1 MGARIVTAEGEL
13 LQVNEESYPDLLW
26 AIQGGGGNFGVVTQ
40 FDLSLHPIG
49 PVVLA
54 LDVMYDYRDAKEVL
68 LKAQQFNQSAPD
80 EISFNTTIVQLP
92 PAPFLPEFLHHK
104 KVIML
109 TGMYTGDYTEGFEA
123 IRPLRVLAQ
132 PIVDMT
138 EVTTYV
144 QLQRKLDRMVPDTV
158 PVVGTSLYFSEL
170 NHEVLDILL
179 HKVDAAPAPTALIQL
194 WPLGGQMNRISS
206 DATAFAVRDAGF
218 VLLIDMM
225 AIGTEL
231 SSCKQWTDS
240 VYADLLPHSHKHA
253 AYLNGIGLSENVLKN
268 AFAGNYDRL
277 LEVKRKYDPTN
288 RFRYNHNIDPGVS
301 S

>member
-1 MGARIVTAEGEL
+1 
-13 LQVNEESYPDLLW
+13 
-26 AIQGGGGNFGVVTQ
+26 
-40 FDLSLHPIG
+40 
-49 PVVLA
+49 
-54 LDVMYDYRDAKEVL
+54 MYDYRDAKEVL